1 MSARHPSG
9 SAVRGVF
16 AAAASGSVLVALL
29 APASPAP
36 AAAPLRVLSAERAV
50 PRPCHSALLPPHT
63 PGVAVHP
70 VTATADGVLRA
81 RLAPPGGGAEGDWDL
96 AVFDTES
103 GTLLAASAAPRSREL
118 VETAV
123 TGGRRLVVQSC
134 RRAGPARTVSLRVEL
149 LSGSAA
155 AAARTEEGA
164 PHGSALPSGRSGYR
178 HLYEYEYELKEL
190 SRAHPTLVRSFVLP
204 HPTVEG
210 RDVSGVEV
218 SGNAPHIA
226 DGKPVMLTLGL
237 HHATEWPSGEIALEW
252 AHELVNGYRTDPR
265 IRGLLDRTRAVVV
278 PVVNPDGFSVSR
290 RATPRGDF
298 TRFDYENKRKNC
310 SAADA
315 PPSHASGSCGA
326 NPAGRDRGV
335 DLNRNYAGFWGG
347 AGSAP
352 EWHAD
357 HYRGPAPFSEPET
370 RNIRHLVSTR
380 QVTGLVSLHTYGN
393 LVLRPPGAL
402 GTRPPLDEPA
412 YRALGALLASRTGYR
427 NEQAWRLYEA
437 TGMTEDW
444 SYWATG
450 GFGFTL
456 EIGPAK
462 AHGPYPDAVVA
473 EYTGSPPAAGAG
485 KGGVR
490 QALLDLLAHTA
501 DPAAHATLTGTAPR
515 GHRLR
520 LHKTFRTPTSPVRGP
535 DGSTAPPLEVTDT
548 LVSDLIAPGGRFTW
562 SVNPSTRPYVA
573 GRDGRDPQG
582 PAQPAAELSN
592 PPGLPPENTGYPQ
605 DPAADRIPFSV
616 LGPPEADTGR
626 MTVSVSWRSPR
637 TDWDLYVLDA
647 DGRPVAQSV
656 TGGATSEQVVLVD
669 PPPGRYTAV
678 VVNYDQTEPDPDD
691 WTGRVTFRSP
701 LPATHGPAE
710 SYSVSCT
717 DPAGR
722 PLGTVEVQVG
732 RGERVDLG
740 AVCGRPAGGGAVTP
754 APVTSAAVTP
764 APVTSAAVTP
774 ARSGRAADR

>member
-1 MSARHPSG
+1 MRTRHPSG
-9 SAVRGVF
+9 RAERAAL
-16 AAAASGSVLVALL
+16 AAAVSGSVLLAVL

-36 AAAPLRVLSAERAV
+36 AASSRQVLSSERAV
-50 PRPCHSALLPPHT
+50 PRPCHTALLPPHT
-63 PGVAVHP
+63 PGVATYP
-70 VTATADGVLRA
+70 MTATADGVLRA
-81 RLAPPGGGAEGDWDL
+81 RLAPLAGAEGDWDL
-96 AVFDTES
+96 AVFDADN

-118 VETAV
+118 AEVSVA
-123 TGGRRLVVQSC
+123 GGRRLVVQSC
-134 RRAGPARTVSLRVEL
+134 RRLGPARTVSLRVDL
-149 LSGSAA
+149 LAPPPGSGPAP
-155 AAARTEEGA
+155 AAARTEGGT
-164 PHGSALPSGRSGYR
+164 PHRSALPSGRSGYR

-190 SRAHPTLVRSFVLP
+190 ARAHPSLVRSFVLP

-218 SGNAPHIA
+218 SSHAPHIA

-252 AHELVNGYRTDPR
+252 AYELVRGYRTDPWV
-265 IRGLLDRTRAVVV
+265 RGLLDRTRAVVV

-310 SAADA
+310 SALDA
-315 PPSHASGSCGA
+315 PPSHTSGPCGA

-347 AGSAP
+347 VGGDP
-352 EWHAD
+352 QWYAD

-370 RNIRHLVSTR
+370 RNVRHLVSTR
-380 QVTGLVSLHTYGN
+380 QVTDLVSLHTYGN

-402 GTRPPLDEPA
+402 DTRPPLDEPA
-412 YRALGALLASRTGYR
+412 YRALGARLASRTGYR
-427 NEQAWRLYEA
+427 SEPAWRLYEA

-462 AHGPYPDAVVA
+462 AHGPYADAVVA
-473 EYTGSPPAAGAG
+473 EYTGRAPAAGAG
-485 KGGVR
+485 KGGNR
-490 QALLDLLAHTA
+490 QALFDLLAHTA

-535 DGSTAPPLEVTDT
+535 DGSTGPPLQVTDT
-548 LVSDLIAPGGRFTW
+548 LVSDLVAPGGRFTW

-573 GRDGRDPQG
+573 GRYGRDPQG
-582 PAQPAAELSN
+582 PAQPVAELAN
-592 PPGLPPENTGYPQ
+592 PPGLPPENTGFPQ
-605 DPAADRIPFSV
+605 DPAADRVPFTV
-616 LGPPEADTGR
+616 LGPPEADAGR
-626 MTVSVSWRSPR
+626 MTVSVSWTSPR

-656 TGGATSEQVVLVD
+656 TGAANSEQAVLFD

-678 VVNYDQTEPDPDD
+678 VVNYDQTETAPDD
-691 WTGRVTFRSP
+691 WTGRVTFQSP
-701 LPATHGPAE
+701 LPATYGPSE
-710 SYSVSCT
+710 SYSLSCS
-717 DPAGR
+717 DRAGR
-722 PLGTVEVQVG
+722 TLGITEVRVG

-740 AVCGRPAGGGAVTP
+740 EVCARPARGA
-754 APVTSAAVTP
+754 AF
-764 APVTSAAVTP
+764 TP